1 MNKSYGGYLPI
12 ELRKGADYFSS
23 MPAKRFNCANAAIDY
38 ILDRIDVQTI
48 YVPLYMCPNICEN
61 LNSKDIQVV
70 YYHIGE
76 DLLPRDDFAIKDA
89 CVYITDYFGIMGK
102 KTDDLINVLS
112 NKFVIADF
120 CHAFYHKPILRDNVY
135 NIYSARK
142 FFGVPDGAYLINN
155 SITSDYD
162 EESHN
167 YSSDYS
173 SYLLKSLE
181 HGTNYSYKEKKDAD
195 LIIKQN
201 KAEMS
206 LLSRRI
212 MDSIDYEDIK
222 RIRANNAGLYDE
234 AFKSINT
241 LQMEAGSSPYM
252 YPLNIG
258 SDIRN
263 FLIQEKVFTPT
274 LWGQLLS
281 DSYTETIESKLTA
294 NTVFLPVDQRYNST
308 DINKVINIT
317 QKYI

>member
-12 ELRKGADYFSS
+12 ELRKGSDYFYS
-23 MPAKRFNCANAAIDY
+23 MPAKRFNCANAAIDFV
-38 ILDRIDVQTI
+38 LETIDIKTI
-48 YVPLYMCPNICEN
+48 YVPIYMCPNICEN
-61 LNSKDIQVV
+61 FNSKDIQVIF
-70 YYHIGE
+70 YHVGK
-76 DLLPRDDFAIKDA
+76 DLLPQDNFAIEDA
-89 CVYITDYFGIMGK
+89 CVYVTDYFGIMGK
-102 KTDDLINVLS
+102 KTDDLINELG
-112 NKFVIADF
+112 NRYVIADF
-120 CHAFYHKPILRDNVY
+120 CHAFYHKPILTDNVY

-142 FFGVPDGAYLINN
+142 FFGVPDGAYLVNKT
-155 SITSDYD
+155 ITSDY
-162 EESHN
+162 EKESHN

-181 HGTNYSYKEKKDAD
+181 HGTNYSYNEKKEAD

-212 MDSIDYEDIK
+212 LDSIDYEEIK
-222 RIRANNAGLYDE
+222 GIRVSNANLYNE
-234 AFKSINT
+234 AFESINNIH
-241 LQMEAGSSPYM
+241 MEDGSSPYM
-252 YPLNIG
+252 YPLNIE

-263 FLIQEKVFTPT
+263 CLIQEKVFTPT

-281 DSYTETIESKLTA
+281 DSYMGTIENKLTT

-308 DINKVINIT
+308 DINEIIGIT